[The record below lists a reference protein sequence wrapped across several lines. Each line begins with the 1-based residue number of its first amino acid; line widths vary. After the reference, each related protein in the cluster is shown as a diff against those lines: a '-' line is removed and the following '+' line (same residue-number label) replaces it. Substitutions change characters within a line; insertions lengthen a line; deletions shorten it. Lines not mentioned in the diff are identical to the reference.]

1 MRKRGRSTSRS
12 PAAHVAEGS
21 RGENQRH
28 WVGRG
33 RGWREE
39 SRGRRKQL
47 LNKDS
52 DPQKTEV
59 PPVLVFAK
67 WSGSTRL
74 TARLSNPGVVQ
85 GRDPRALRC
94 EVRPRG
100 PPSRARLENNAMSP
114 GVTLPVSDGGARS
127 KRYGEGDW
135 KAKAP
140 HGELWDSIHKAPP
153 QRGRTQVPKGSP
165 MALGKETLV
174 CTSAH
179 CFCPVIIIIKG

>member
-1 MRKRGRSTSRS
+1 MRKRGRSTSCS

-59 PPVLVFAK
+59 PPVLVFAT

-74 TARLSNPGVVQ
+74 PARLSNPGVVQ
-85 GRDPRALRC
+85 GRDP
-94 EVRPRG
+94 
-100 PPSRARLENNAMSP
+100 
-114 GVTLPVSDGGARS
+114 
-127 KRYGEGDW
+127 
-135 KAKAP
+135 
-140 HGELWDSIHKAPP
+140 
-153 QRGRTQVPKGSP
+153 
-165 MALGKETLV
+165 
-174 CTSAH
+174 
-179 CFCPVIIIIKG
+179 